1 LRRLIAYRDAGRE
14 HRFFDVHFAP
24 FQKDPLPVLERLYAF
39 LGEELTAV
47 TRARMQA
54 WRENMPRDKHGVHRC
69 DPADFG
75 IDLDALHERFRF
87 YSERFDLT
95 AEA

>member
-1 LRRLIAYRDAGRE
+1 M
-14 HRFFDVHFAP
+14 RFSV
-24 FQKDPLPVLERLYAF
+24 K
-39 LGEELTAV
+39 ELTAE

-54 WRENMPRDKHGVHRC
+54 WRENAPRDKHGVHRC

-75 IDLDALHERFRF
+75 IDLGALHERFRF
-87 YSERFDLT
+87 YSERFDLA